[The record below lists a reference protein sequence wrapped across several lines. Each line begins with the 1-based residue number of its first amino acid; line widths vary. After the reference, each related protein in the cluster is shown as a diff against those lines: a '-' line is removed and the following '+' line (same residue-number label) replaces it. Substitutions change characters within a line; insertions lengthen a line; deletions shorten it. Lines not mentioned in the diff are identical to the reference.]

1 MRGQREPPVAKGLAQ
16 HTGPRAVLSAWVVT
30 GTVPTPVLWAG
41 SHGSSYPAFPSSLE
55 LSALCWR
62 GCGCPHPLPSP
73 TSWGAAGTGSSPGL
87 SASVPVLG
95 QEPSPP
101 LPCLATP
108 QAPEPPLP
116 CLAAPQAPEPVPLD
130 TSVVEQ
136 SLMLA
141 GQCLGPPRTA
151 RARGWARGSSALL
164 CPGSAG
170 SFAPGG
176 LLWVC
181 TLVLLTVR
189 GSAWHRAV
197 SRLLSHVMG

>member
-1 MRGQREPPVAKGLAQ
+1 MGRGSPQSPRGWRSTQVPGPCCLPGWWQGQCPPWCCRLGAVAAPPQPLPA
-16 HTGPRAVLSAWVVT
+16 
-30 GTVPTPVLWAG
+30 LWSWLCCAG
-41 SHGSSYPAFPSSLE
+41 GGVGA
-55 LSALCWR
+55 
-62 GCGCPHPLPSP
+62 PHPLPSP
-73 TSWGAAGTGSSPGL
+73 TSWGAAGTGSSPGP
-87 SASVPVLG
+87 SASAPVLG

-101 LPCLATP
+101 LPCLAAP

-116 CLAAPQAPEPVPLD
+116 CLAAPQVPEPVPLD

-181 TLVLLTVR
+181 TLVLLTGC